1 MRKDFQLPEEDVIFL
16 DGLGLSWEAINDH
29 NMQWIIVHDY
39 PVISGYNNEKVS
51 IAVKI
56 ETGYPRTQLDMAY
69 FYPALQRLDGKTIN
83 ATCDQMID
91 GKQFQRW
98 SRHRTPANPWREG
111 VDDLST
117 HMALIS
123 FWFEQEFIKQANGIT
138 A

>member
-1 MRKDFQLPEEDVIFL
+1 MKKDFQLPEEDVIFL

-83 ATCDQMID
+83 AICDQIID

-98 SRHRTPANPWREG
+98 SRHRTPTNPWREG

-123 FWFEQEFIKQANGIT
+123 FWFEQEYIKQANGIT

>member
-83 ATCDQMID
+83 AICDQIID

-98 SRHRTPANPWREG
+98 SRHRTPTNPWREG